1 MNAIQAVYLVSSLLA
16 GVILAGL
23 LRYDPGGTLESRR
36 IVSLCLATLIL
47 ALLLVG
53 VVSHTFVRH
62 IVQVIPPAA
71 ALVLVARGSA
81 HGPSAAAPIFTF
93 WFGVMVNIWMFLL
106 GIARMFTG
114 TFTLIEIVLTIAMA
128 IACGFGFVAVARSG
142 GSASVGQRVTSAI
155 AFAVAQ
161 LLALVASFHPMF
173 R

>member
-23 LRYDPGGTLESRR
+23 LRHDPGGTLESRR

-142 GSASVGQRVTSAI
+142 SSASVGQRVASAI

>member
-1 MNAIQAVYLVSSLLA
+1 MNAVQAVYLVSSLLA

-23 LRYDPGGTLESRR
+23 RRHDPGGATASRTA
-36 IVSLCLATLIL
+36 VSVCLAILIL

-62 IVQVIPPAA
+62 VVQVIPPAA
-71 ALVLVARGSA
+71 ALIIVASRSE
-81 HGPSAAAPIFTF
+81 HGRSAAAPIFTF
-93 WFGVMVNIWMFLL
+93 WFGLMVNIWMFLL

-114 TFTLIEIVLTIAMA
+114 TFTLTEIGLTIAIA
-128 IACGFGFVAVARSG
+128 IACGCGFVAVARSDSRG
-142 GSASVGQRVTSAI
+142 SVGQRVATAI

-161 LLALVASFHPMF
+161 LLALVASFQPMF